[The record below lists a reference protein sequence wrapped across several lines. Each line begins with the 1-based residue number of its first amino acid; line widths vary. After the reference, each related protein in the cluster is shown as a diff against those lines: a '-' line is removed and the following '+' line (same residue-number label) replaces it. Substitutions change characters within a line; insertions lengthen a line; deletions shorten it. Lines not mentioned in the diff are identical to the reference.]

1 MNIFKYEFSSN
12 LKIMINWTL
21 AMMSLSLVLLSFY
34 PMLSEDIS
42 LIVDLISN
50 YPEALRNAFGFN
62 VEIMNSIMGYFSTMP
77 MSFLLICATLEA
89 MLLGINI
96 FSKEQRE
103 KTSDFLF
110 TKPISRLK
118 IMIYKLLAASTLV
131 LLFGFILFIFNL
143 VLLNVFES
151 DGFDFK
157 LYLLLF
163 LSIIFLQ
170 IFFMILGMLIAIFS
184 KRIKS
189 PIAITM
195 AVVLG
200 FYAFNAFI
208 EDKMTLLIPYKYFD
222 IDYIIKNNSYNLI
235 YFVLF
240 ILIII
245 IMIIVSYKKYI
256 NKDIHVI

>member
-1 MNIFKYEFSSN
+1 
-12 LKIMINWTL
+12 MINWTL
-21 AMMSLSLVLLSFY
+21 SMILLSLVLLSFY
-34 PMLSEDIS
+34 PMLSKDMS
-42 LIVDLISN
+42 VIVDLLSN

-62 VEIMNSIMGYFSTMP
+62 IEIMNSIMGYFSTMP

-89 MLLGINI
+89 MLLGVNV

-118 IMIYKLLAASTLV
+118 IMFYKLLASSSLI
-131 LLFGFILFIFNL
+131 LIFGFILFIFNL

-151 DGFDFK
+151 NGFDLV
-157 LYLLLF
+157 LYILMF
-163 LSIIFLQ
+163 LSIVFLQ
-170 IFFMILGMLIAIFS
+170 IFFMVLGMLIAIFS

-189 PIAITM
+189 PIAVTM

-200 FYAFNAFI
+200 FYSFNAFI

-222 IDYIIKNNSYNLI
+222 IDYIIKNNSYNLV
-235 YFVLF
+235 YFILF
-240 ILIII
+240 IIIVISMIII
-245 IMIIVSYKKYI
+245 SYKKYI